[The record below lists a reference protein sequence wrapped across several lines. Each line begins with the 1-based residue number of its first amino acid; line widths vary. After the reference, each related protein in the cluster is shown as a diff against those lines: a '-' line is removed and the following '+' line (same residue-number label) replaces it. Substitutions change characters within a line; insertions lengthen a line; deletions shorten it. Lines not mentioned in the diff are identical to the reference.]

1 MRTLAEPPIVPN
13 ELATR
18 LGQPA
23 VTATGEARGPALG
36 TSFPV
41 VVVDAPFD
49 AVQTLSVYSAEVAS
63 RTHVVL
69 RGRGCGC
76 HQFPG
81 TGQASISAVVR
92 GEGTWATEYQ
102 RYVLRPGVRLVL
114 DEGDLDVLTI
124 DAPAPLE
131 TFCVLFRTG
140 FLRELAFELQLD
152 LAVALDGPE
161 GVAAEEPRVFAGI
174 HPNADSVG
182 AAMEQLRSC
191 VMARASAFELEQEFF
206 AAGCALLRTDAEF
219 RSRSARVTAT
229 RASTRLEILKR
240 VSRGRDYIESH
251 LSGHFR
257 LRDIARAAAM
267 SAFHFHR
274 SFVEVFG
281 ETPHDYTTRRRL
293 AVAKHLLAS
302 SDLPIGDVAFAAGF
316 GGPTS
321 FSAVFRRHEAC
332 SPSAFRL
339 MRRGV
344 RPHRSI
350 RAGVRDCELPRW

>member
-1 MRTLAEPPIVPN
+1 MRTLEEPPIVRN
-13 ELATR
+13 EFATR
-18 LGQPA
+18 LEQPTG
-23 VTATGEARGPALG
+23 TATGEERGPALG

-49 AVQTLSVYSAEVAS
+49 AVQTLSVYSAELAS
-63 RTHVVL
+63 RPHVVL

-76 HQFPG
+76 HPFPR
-81 TGQASISAVVR
+81 TGQASITAAVR
-92 GEGTWATEYQ
+92 GEGIWATVHQ

-140 FLRELAFELQLD
+140 FLRELASEMQAD

-161 GVAAEEPRVFAGI
+161 GVADEEPRLFAGI
-174 HPNADSVG
+174 HPNTDSVG
-182 AAMEQLRSC
+182 AAMDRLRSC

-206 AAGCALLRTDAEF
+206 AAGCALLRSDAEF

-251 LSGHFR
+251 LSDHVC

-267 SAFHFHR
+267 SAYHFHR
-274 SFVEVFG
+274 SFAEVFG
-281 ETPHDYTTRRRL
+281 ETPHEYTTRRRL
-293 AVAKHLLAS
+293 AVAKHLLTS

-321 FSAVFRRHEAC
+321 FSATFRRHEAC
-332 SPSAFRL
+332 SPTAFRL
-339 MRRGV
+339 TRRGLGGTPA
-344 RPHRSI
+344 RF
-350 RAGVRDCELPRW
+350 AELPDPA